1 LRGPR
6 VVRQE
11 WFDQDKSDFTVI
23 FMASDVQERRE
34 WGSITAVTATSSDA
48 YSCAIIP
55 FVYAGYKH
63 IRTQAEVSTVY
74 AISSSSKKNGIPGI
88 SRQGLKIRPEIKILI
103 DQEAVGK
110 RRTRQQ
116 QGS

>member
-1 LRGPR
+1 L
-6 VVRQE
+6 VVKK

-48 YSCAIIP
+48 YTCAIIP
-55 FVYAGYKH
+55 FVYAGYRH
-63 IRTQAEVSTVY
+63 VRTQAEVSTVY
-74 AISSSSKKNGIPGI
+74 AISSSSRKTVSLGI
-88 SRQGLKIRPEIKILI
+88 SRRGLKIRPEIKILI

-116 QGS
+116 QGN